1 MTVGAAAEAQAERVA
16 RWRQARRVLLIR
28 LDNLGDVL
36 MTTPALAAVRESLP
50 EAQLT
55 LLAAPSMAALAPHL
69 PEVDRIVGFHAP
81 WMKAGADALAAGGLP
96 AGRAERQ
103 ALAQWAD
110 EDYDAA
116 IIFTV
121 CTQSVFPAATMC
133 RLAGIPRVLGHARER
148 AYGLLSDEI
157 PDRDEVGDGMRH
169 EVRRQLDLVGA
180 VGLRTRDERL
190 RFRVLE
196 GDREAVRQCLVAAG
210 VGPRQPFV
218 VVHPGAS
225 APSRRYP
232 ADRLGESAGLLRQAM
247 AARIGAS
254 GADGPGDGPLA
265 IVVCGGPGEESL
277 VQETVRALAAADLP
291 ASTARGLVLSPRVS
305 GVGELA
311 ALIAE
316 ADLLIGNNSG
326 PVHLAAAVG
335 TPVVD
340 LYALTNPQHTPWLVP
355 SRVLFRDVP
364 CRFCQK
370 SLCPEGHHRCL
381 SGVSPREVAAAAIAL
396 MPARFA
402 AIVPPPQP
410 ALGEAA

>member
-1 MTVGAAAEAQAERVA
+1 MTGAAADVQAERVA

-50 EAQLT
+50 EAELT

-81 WMKAGADALAAGGLP
+81 WMKAGADPLAAGGLP

-196 GDREAVRQCLVAAG
+196 GDREAVRQRLVAAG

-232 ADRLGESAGLLRQAM
+232 ADRLGESAG
-247 AARIGAS
+247 
-254 GADGPGDGPLA
+254 
-265 IVVCGGPGEESL
+265 
-277 VQETVRALAAADLP
+277 
-291 ASTARGLVLSPRVS
+291 
-305 GVGELA
+305 
-311 ALIAE
+311 
-316 ADLLIGNNSG
+316 
-326 PVHLAAAVG
+326 
-335 TPVVD
+335 
-340 LYALTNPQHTPWLVP
+340 
-355 SRVLFRDVP
+355 
-364 CRFCQK
+364 
-370 SLCPEGHHRCL
+370 
-381 SGVSPREVAAAAIAL
+381 
-396 MPARFA
+396 
-402 AIVPPPQP
+402 
-410 ALGEAA
+410 

>member
-1 MTVGAAAEAQAERVA
+1 MTVAATDAQAERLA

-55 LLAAPSMAALAPHL
+55 LLAAPSMTALAPHL

-81 WMKAGADALAAGGLP
+81 WMKAGAAALAADDPPL
-96 AGRAERQ
+96 GRDERQ
-103 ALAQWAD
+103 AVAQWAA
-110 EDYDAA
+110 EGYDAA

-196 GDREAVRQCLVAAG
+196 SDRDAVRQSLVAAG

-218 VVHPGAS
+218 IVHPGAS

-247 AARIGAS
+247 AWRAGGTAE
-254 GADGPGDGPLA
+254 APPA

-277 VQETVRALAAADLP
+277 VQDTVQALAAADLP
-291 ASTARGLVLSPRVS
+291 TSAAQGRVLSPRLS
-305 GVGELA
+305 SVGELA

-340 LYALTNPQHTPWLVP
+340 LYALTNPQHTPWQVP

-396 MPARFA
+396 MPARFPA
-402 AIVPPPQP
+402 MPQALQP
-410 ALGEAA
+410 AVGAAA

>member
-1 MTVGAAAEAQAERVA
+1 
-16 RWRQARRVLLIR
+16 
-28 LDNLGDVL
+28 
-36 MTTPALAAVRESLP
+36 
-50 EAQLT
+50 
-55 LLAAPSMAALAPHL
+55 
-69 PEVDRIVGFHAP
+69 
-81 WMKAGADALAAGGLP
+81 
-96 AGRAERQ
+96 
-103 ALAQWAD
+103 
-110 EDYDAA
+110 
-116 IIFTV
+116 
-121 CTQSVFPAATMC
+121 MC

-196 GDREAVRQCLVAAG
+196 GDREAVRQRLVAAG

-247 AARIGAS
+247 AASTGA
-254 GADGPGDGPLA
+254 GGPGDGPPA

-340 LYALTNPQHTPWLVP
+340 MYALTNPQHTPWLVP

-396 MPARFA
+396 MPARFT

>member
-1 MTVGAAAEAQAERVA
+1 MTVAATDAQAERLA

-55 LLAAPSMAALAPHL
+55 LLAAPSMTALAPHL
-69 PEVDRIVGFHAP
+69 PEVDRIVGFQAP
-81 WMKAGADALAAGGLP
+81 WMKAGAAALAADDPPL
-96 AGRAERQ
+96 GRDERQ
-103 ALAQWAD
+103 AVAQWAD
-110 EDYDAA
+110 EGYDAA

-196 GDREAVRQCLVAAG
+196 SDRDAVRQSLVAAG

-218 VVHPGAS
+218 IVHPGAS

-247 AARIGAS
+247 AWRAGGTAE
-254 GADGPGDGPLA
+254 APPA

-277 VQETVRALAAADLP
+277 VQDTVQALAAADLP
-291 ASTARGLVLSPRVS
+291 ASAAQGRVLSPRLS
-305 GVGELA
+305 SVGELA

-340 LYALTNPQHTPWLVP
+340 LYALTNPQHTPWQVP

-396 MPARFA
+396 MPARFPA
-402 AIVPPPQP
+402 MPQALQP
-410 ALGEAA
+410 AVGAAA

>member
-1 MTVGAAAEAQAERVA
+1 MTVAATDAQAERVA

-55 LLAAPSMAALAPHL
+55 LLAAPSMTALAPHL

-81 WMKAGADALAAGGLP
+81 WMKAGAAALAADDPPL
-96 AGRAERQ
+96 GRDERQ
-103 ALAQWAD
+103 AVAQWAD
-110 EDYDAA
+110 EGYDAA

-196 GDREAVRQCLVAAG
+196 SDRDAVRQSLVAAG

-218 VVHPGAS
+218 IVHPGAS

-247 AARIGAS
+247 AWRAGGA
-254 GADGPGDGPLA
+254 AEEPPA

-277 VQETVRALAAADLP
+277 VQETVQALAAADLP
-291 ASTARGLVLSPRVS
+291 ASVAQGRVLSPRLS
-305 GVGELA
+305 GIGELA

-340 LYALTNPQHTPWLVP
+340 LYALTNPQHTPWQVP

-396 MPARFA
+396 MPARFPA
-402 AIVPPPQP
+402 MPEALQP
-410 ALGEAA
+410 AVGVAA